1 MNILGVIPA
10 RGGSKSVPRKNLA
23 VVAGRSLLQH
33 TIDVANTASTIDR
46 VVVSTEDPEIADEAA
61 RLGAEVIERPTELAA
76 DETRT
81 EPVLIHAVQ
90 ELATSGYQADVIV
103 TLEPTSPLRS
113 ASTINRCVDAVLR
126 GERDAVITVCETTA
140 LVGQL
145 SEDGTFTHLIPGL
158 PRRRQER
165 PAVYRETST
174 VYATRSSLLLE
185 RQSLL
190 GDEPF
195 GVVIPPHEAVDI
207 NERLDL
213 IIAEA
218 LIESQEGERHG

>member
-23 VVAGRSLLQH
+23 VVAGRSLLH
-33 TIDVANTASTIDR
+33 HAIDVASAASRIDR
-46 VVVSTEDPEIADEAA
+46 LVVSTEDPEIAKEAA
-61 RLGAEVIERPTELAA
+61 RLGAEVIERPAELAE
-76 DETRT
+76 DETGT

-90 ELATSGYQADVIV
+90 ELAASGYEADVVV

-113 ASTINRCVDAVLR
+113 ASTIDRCVDAVLQ
-126 GERDAVITVCETTA
+126 GARDAVITVCETTA
-140 LVGQL
+140 LVGHL
-145 SEDGTFTHLIPGL
+145 SEGGTFTHLIPGL

-185 RQSLL
+185 AQSLL

-195 GVVIPPHEAVDI
+195 GVVVPPHEAVDI
-207 NERLDL
+207 NDPIDL
-213 IIAEA
+213 IIAEV
-218 LIESQEGERHG
+218 LIASEEG